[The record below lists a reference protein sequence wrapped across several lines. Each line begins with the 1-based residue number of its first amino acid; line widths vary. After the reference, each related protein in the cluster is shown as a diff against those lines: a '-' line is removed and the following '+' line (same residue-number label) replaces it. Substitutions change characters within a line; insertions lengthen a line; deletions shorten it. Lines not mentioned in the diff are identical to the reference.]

1 MAPWVC
7 PSALPSQGSISNPPD
22 FNLTSLK
29 FPPILLLQTAHFSF
43 HLSVC
48 CSLLLLWQFYR
59 PFFCSKFLR
68 RTCPHFF
75 AKFGCWHLLF
85 PGAFCV
91 CSLIMK
97 NPCYLGSVPR
107 PLLGQHLPFLHQC
120 VAMSSHCSVPCGAD
134 QNTLYWVD
142 SQISVFFNFFLFW
155 SHTWWCSWLTLA
167 LCLGIHLGG
176 LGGP

>member
-120 VAMSSHCSVPCGAD
+120 VAMSSHCSVPVVLIKILCTGWTLRFQCFLIFFCSGA
-134 QNTLYWVD
+134 T
-142 SQISVFFNFFLFW
+142 
-155 SHTWWCSWLTLA
+155 
-167 LCLGIHLGG
+167 LGG
-176 LGGP
+176 AHGSLWLFA